1 MSRVL
6 DVYLHEHLVGKLSQ
20 DTYGRLQFQYDK
32 DYAESQ
38 SSLAISLSMPIRL
51 EPYEDPH
58 TRAFFSGL
66 LPDDIARHRLARF
79 LGISEKNSFA
89 LLEIIGG
96 ECAGALS
103 LYPEGEPLIPP
114 KQEDIEILDNNKLRE
129 ILDLLKRRPLM
140 AGQDNLRLSLAG
152 AQDKIAVT
160 IVDGS
165 IALVKG
171 TTPTS
176 HILKPL
182 IEDIKDSV
190 HNEYFCLALARSMNI
205 ETPEAE
211 IHWLGYTPYFLVK
224 RYDRKIVSDKGIKRL
239 HQEDLCQALGILPE
253 LKYEREGGPS
263 IASSLELLQKHS
275 LQPAVDRLAFIQRVI
290 FNFLIGN
297 ADAHGKNYSLLY
309 TDRLPILAPAYDLLC
324 TAIYPNLSNK
334 MAMRIG
340 GKYDQNTVF
349 LRHWHQLV
357 PDTTAAKKAL
367 NKDLIKMSKVCLN
380 HAHNLKE
387 SLKEKGISSP
397 IFEDICQVIKKRSE
411 HIFEEL

>member
-32 DYAESQ
+32 DYAESPFA
-38 SSLAISLSMPIRL
+38 LAISLSMPIQL
-51 EPYEDPH
+51 EPYEDSY

-103 LYPEGEPLIPP
+103 LYPEGETLILP
-114 KQEDIEILDNNKLRE
+114 KEEDIDILDNNKLRE
-129 ILDLLKRRPLM
+129 ILDLLKRRPLL

-160 IVDGS
+160 IIEGS

-182 IEDIKDSV
+182 IEDLKDSV
-190 HNEYFCLALARSMNI
+190 HNEYFCLALARLMNI

-211 IHWLGYTPYFLVK
+211 IHWLGDTPYFLVK
-224 RYDRKIVSDKGIKRL
+224 RYDRKIVSGKGINRL

-263 IASSLELLQKHS
+263 IASTLELLQKYS
-275 LQPAVDRLAFIQRVI
+275 LQPAVDRIAFIQRVI

-324 TAIYPNLSNK
+324 TTIYPNLSNK

-340 GKYDQNTVF
+340 GKYDPNTVF

-357 PDTTAAKKAL
+357 PDTTAAKKVL
-367 NKDLIKMSKVCLN
+367 NKDLIKISKDCLN
-380 HAHNLKE
+380 YAHTLKE
-387 SLKEKGISSP
+387 SLKGKGIFSP

-411 HIFEEL
+411 HIVGQF